1 MSDTLLT
8 KLESGVLTL
17 TFNRPEKKNAFTH
30 AMYEAATNALRQAEG
45 NADVRVVLL
54 TGAGGVFTAGNDIGD
69 FMEHPP
75 SGEDSAVFRFLHALV
90 DASKPVLAAVDGPAV
105 GIGTTMLLHC
115 DYVVASERARFNMP
129 FVQLGLCAEGASSLL
144 LPRMAGFALAS
155 ELLLFGEPFD
165 AATAQRAGLVNKVVP
180 AANLQEVAAERAGAL
195 ASRPAEAVRVTKRLI
210 REPLRAEI
218 RATLARE
225 GAEFVQR
232 LQSTEAQE
240 AFMAFMSRGSKK

>member
-1 MSDTLLT
+1 MSDALLT

-30 AMYEAATNALRQAEG
+30 AMYEAAADALRKAEG
-45 NADVRVVLL
+45 DDSVRVVLL

-75 SGEDSAVFRFLHALV
+75 TGEDSAVFRFLKALV
-90 DASKPVLAAVDGPAV
+90 DAPKPVVAAVDGPAV

-115 DYVVASERARFNMP
+115 DYVVASERARFHMP

-144 LPRMAGFALAS
+144 LPRVAGTALAS

-165 AATAQRAGLVNKVVP
+165 AATALRAGLVNKVVP
-180 AANLQEVAAERAGAL
+180 PASLLDVAGERAATL
-195 ASRPAEAVRVTKRLI
+195 ASRPTTAVQVTKRLM
-210 REPLRAEI
+210 REPLRAEVH
-218 RATLARE
+218 ATLARE
-225 GAEFVQR
+225 GAEFIQR

-240 AFMAFMSRGSKK
+240 AFMAFMSRGRK

>member
-8 KLESGVLTL
+8 KREAGVLTL

-30 AMYEAATNALRQAEG
+30 AMYEAATAALKQAATDAEI
-45 NADVRVVLL
+45 RVVLL
-54 TGAGGVFTAGNDIGD
+54 TGAGNVFTAGNDIGD

-75 SGEDSAVFRFLHALV
+75 AGEDSAVFLFLKALV
-90 DASKPVLAAVDGPAV
+90 DAPKPVLAAVDGPAV

-115 DYVVASERARFNMP
+115 DYVVASERVRFHMP

-144 LPRMAGFALAS
+144 IPRMAGYALAS

-165 AATAQRAGLVNKVVP
+165 AATALRAGIINKVVP
-180 AANLQEVAAERAGAL
+180 AESLQEVAAERARTL
-195 ASRPAEAVRVTKRLI
+195 ASRPAEAVRVTKELI
-210 REPLRAEI
+210 RGPRREETH
-218 RATLARE
+218 ATLARE
-225 GAEFVQR
+225 GAKFIER
-232 LQSTEAQE
+232 LGSEEAQE

>member
-8 KLESGVLTL
+8 KLESGVLTV
-17 TFNRPEKKNAFTH
+17 TFNRPEKKNAFTV
-30 AMYEAATNALRQAEG
+30 AMYEAAANALRQAE
-45 NADVRVVLL
+45 ADANVRVVLL

-69 FMEHPP
+69 FMENPP
-75 SGEDSAVFRFLHALV
+75 TGEDSAVFRFLRALV

-115 DYVVASERARFNMP
+115 DYVVASERVRFNMP

-144 LPRMAGFALAS
+144 LPRMAGTALAS

-165 AATAQRAGLVNKVVP
+165 AATALRAGIVNKVVP
-180 AANLQEVAAERAGAL
+180 PANLLEVATERATAL
-195 ASRPAEAVRVTKRLI
+195 ASRPAEAVRVTKRLV
-210 REPLRAEI
+210 RDPLRAEVH
-218 RATLARE
+218 AALVRE

-240 AFMAFMSRGSKK
+240 AFMAFMARGAKK

>member
-1 MSDTLLT
+1 MSETVLT
-8 KLESGVLTL
+8 KRESGVLTL
-17 TFNRPEKKNAFTH
+17 TFNRPEKKNAFTN
-30 AMYEAATNALRQAEG
+30 AMYEAATKALLEAE
-45 NADVRVVLL
+45 ADAEVRVVLL

-75 SGEDSAVFRFLHALV
+75 TGEDSAVFRFLRALA
-90 DASKPVLAAVDGPAV
+90 DASKPVLAAVEGPAV
-105 GIGTTMLLHC
+105 GIGTTLLLHC
-115 DYVVASERARFNMP
+115 DYVVASERARFSMP

-144 LPRMAGFALAS
+144 LPRVAGTALAS

-165 AATAQRAGLVNKVVP
+165 AATALRAGLINKVVP
-180 AANLQEVAAERAGAL
+180 EATVQEVAAERARTL
-195 ASRPAEAVRVTKRLI
+195 ASRPAEALRVTKRLI
-210 REPLRAEI
+210 REPLRAEV

-240 AFMAFMSRGSKK
+240 AFMAFMSRGRK